1 MGMMDFD
8 EVKRRIEINRSA
20 RALLTIARD
29 LRARMAA
36 LIEARFG
43 AAAAARCLMGLRGRE
58 GRAVLVGV
66 EGLRAEAA
74 RRLRVLRKWEEE
86 GIG

>member
-1 MGMMDFD
+1 MNFD
-8 EVKRRIEINRSA
+8 EVKRRIELNRSA
-20 RALLTIARD
+20 RALLAIARE
-29 LRARMAA
+29 LRGRMAA

-66 EGLRAEAA
+66 EGLRSEAF
-74 RRLRVLRKWEEE
+74 RRLRVLQKWTEE